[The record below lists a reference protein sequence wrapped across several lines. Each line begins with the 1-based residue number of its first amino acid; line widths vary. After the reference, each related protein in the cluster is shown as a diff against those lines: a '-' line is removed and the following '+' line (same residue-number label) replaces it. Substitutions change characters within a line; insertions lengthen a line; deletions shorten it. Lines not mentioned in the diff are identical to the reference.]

1 MKIYSEKTNK
11 EYATVEDCLAAE
23 KEFDEAVA
31 AKEAEQK
38 KALAERKAKQEAL
51 VVERKAAAD
60 EVEAVRQKLIAAQK
74 EYREVLSKFCD
85 KYGAYHYSIKPGEGF
100 HDFFSSMFDSFWL

>member
-1 MKIYSEKTNK
+1 MRIISEKTGK
-11 EYATVEDCLAAE
+11 EYASVDECIAAE

-31 AKEAEQK
+31 AKKAAEE

-51 VVERKAAAD
+51 VAERKVAAD
-60 EVEAVRQKLIAAQK
+60 EVENARQKLIAAQK
-74 EYREVLSKFCD
+74 EYREVLSKFCS

-100 HDFFSSMFDSFWL
+100 HDLFSSVFDSFWL